1 MLRQTVFRGAKALR
15 VTSVSKRA
23 LSVSSARM
31 AEGSTGGTRAG
42 GEAQGDSFTKREK
55 ANEDFYIRQQEKEK
69 LMALKA
75 KLGEQQR
82 HLEELSKHIDE
93 MAKESGGEKN

>member
-1 MLRQTVFRGAKALR
+1 
-15 VTSVSKRA
+15 
-23 LSVSSARM
+23 M

-55 ANEDFYIRQQEKEK
+55 ANEDFFIRKQEKEK
-69 LMALKA
+69 LLQLKA
-75 KLGEQQR
+75 KLADQQK

-93 MAKESGGEKN
+93 LAKEGGGEKN

>member
-1 MLRQTVFRGAKALR
+1 
-15 VTSVSKRA
+15 
-23 LSVSSARM
+23 M

-69 LMALKA
+69 YIYTTLEAAKLGTDIVSGLMALKA